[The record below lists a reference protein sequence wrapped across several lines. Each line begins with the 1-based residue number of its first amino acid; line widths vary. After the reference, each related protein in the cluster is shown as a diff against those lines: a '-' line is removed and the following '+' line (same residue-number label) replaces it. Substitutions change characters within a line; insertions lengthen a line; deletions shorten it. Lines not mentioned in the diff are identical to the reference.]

1 MMVSQL
7 YNNTTYCNTMY
18 STNKRKRLV
27 DEDTTSPEGSGC
39 DPNDNENN
47 TKRLKCSQTLIE
59 AARKGDIKS
68 CINAIRDGADVKF
81 QSCGLSPLFYAAFYG
96 HSMIIDYLVNCGAD
110 VNEKNPSGITPLS
123 KSVEVGNM
131 LSVKNLLSHQ
141 ADPNIADDK
150 GITPLIKAAKV
161 GRLDLVMCLVTD
173 GNAMIDYKNE
183 ELNTALN
190 EAAFKG
196 HTDIAKYLLENGAT
210 VDLPNALGKTPL
222 HRAVTASKGPV
233 VKLLIE
239 FGANV
244 NAPDMYGYTPLH
256 YAAFHGALECAK
268 ILVEN
273 NANMFAKEKSGKL
286 PQDMAQSKRH
296 FSFVDYLREEIGR
309 AHV

>member
-1 MMVSQL
+1 
-7 YNNTTYCNTMY
+7 MY
-18 STNKRKRLV
+18 PSNKRKRLV
-27 DEDTTSPEGSGC
+27 DEDITSLEGQGC
-39 DPNDNENN
+39 DPNENDA
-47 TKRLKCSQTLIE
+47 KRLKCSQTLIE
-59 AARKGDIKS
+59 AARKGDVKA
-68 CINAIRDGADVKF
+68 CINAIRDGADVRF

-96 HSMIIDYLVNCGAD
+96 HYMIIDYLVNCGAD

-123 KSVEVGNM
+123 KAVEVGNM

-161 GRLDLVMCLVTD
+161 GRLDLVMCLVNE

-190 EAAFKG
+190 EASFKG
-196 HTDIAKYLLENGAT
+196 HTEIARFLLEKGAS
-210 VDLPNALGKTPL
+210 VDLSNALGKTAL
-222 HRAVTASKGPV
+222 HRAVSASKAPA

-239 FGANV
+239 NGANV
-244 NAPDMYGYTPLH
+244 NAQDMYGYTPLH

-273 NANMFAKEKSGKL
+273 NANMFIAEKTGKL

-296 FSFVDYLREEIGR
+296 YSFVDYLREVGE
-309 AHV
+309 AHANANTSSVSV